1 MKDGSVSSIEIEPE
15 DAGVGRHALA
25 DLKGGDAA
33 YNAAAL
39 KGVLDGDKNAY
50 RDMVLLNAGAGLLVS
65 GVASDLKTGAQMA
78 AESIDSGA
86 AAKALAKLVEVSN
99 G

>member
-1 MKDGSVSSIEIEPE
+1 
-15 DAGVGRHALA
+15 
-25 DLKGGDAA
+25 
-33 YNAAAL
+33 
-39 KGVLDGDKNAY
+39 
-50 RDMVLLNAGAGLLVS
+50 MVLLNAGAGLLVA
-65 GVASDLKTGAQMA
+65 GLAGDLKTGAEMA

>member
-1 MKDGSVSSIEIEPE
+1 MLVILVI
-15 DAGVGRHALA
+15 LI
-25 DLKGGDAA
+25 
-33 YNAAAL
+33 
-39 KGVLDGDKNAY
+39 
-50 RDMVLLNAGAGLLVS
+50 GLLVA